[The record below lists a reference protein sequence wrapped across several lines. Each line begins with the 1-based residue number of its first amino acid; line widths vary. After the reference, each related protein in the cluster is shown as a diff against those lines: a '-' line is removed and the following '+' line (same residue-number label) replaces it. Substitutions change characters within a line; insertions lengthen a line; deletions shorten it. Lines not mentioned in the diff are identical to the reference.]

1 MYKLLDEIGIF
12 HPSEWVFLQ
21 MRTIPF
27 LNSVYLP
34 ALDALLNMVAIHLAY
49 ESYLSLPC
57 IYTSSKPW
65 LCGTIKW
72 MKYTWNF
79 YTCKSQYYFKNINN

>member
-1 MYKLLDEIGIF
+1 
-12 HPSEWVFLQ
+12 

-65 LCGTIKW
+65 LCGTIK
-72 MKYTWNF
+72 
-79 YTCKSQYYFKNINN
+79 